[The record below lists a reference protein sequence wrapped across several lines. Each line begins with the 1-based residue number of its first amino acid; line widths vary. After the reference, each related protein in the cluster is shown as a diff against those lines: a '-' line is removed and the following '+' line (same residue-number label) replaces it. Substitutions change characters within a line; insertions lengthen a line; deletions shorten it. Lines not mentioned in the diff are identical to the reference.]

1 MSNLKD
7 FQIENGVLIKYSGE
21 DLTVSIPDCVKE
33 LSKFC
38 FEDAGVEE
46 IIVPSTVEK
55 ISDVAFNETP
65 NLKRIVVDSANTTYC
80 SVDGC
85 LYSKDKKRFILSPNR
100 TDTLNIAEGC
110 EVISPY
116 AFFQRKVAG
125 IVFPKTLKCFEHS
138 ALCNCYIDAD
148 ELIIPNIKFDGG
160 EWFNATILP
169 QIVIVEGF
177 KTIEAGAFA
186 FSSFGAMRLPNT
198 LTEIGDW
205 SFYNCNMSRVY
216 VPKTVTKIGKN
227 VFAID
232 GPIQLEEVE
241 EEYYSEEYD
250 WFGDENQVEEQVDE
264 IVEPVENF
272 IPCPVGFLLGV
283 DDEECAAAKYA
294 REYNIPYEV
303 VMDVDAFLK
312 GGYNNGKRF
321 N

>member
-1 MSNLKD
+1 L
-7 FQIENGVLIKYSGE
+7 SG
-21 DLTVSIPDCVKE
+21 
-33 LSKFC
+33 FC
-38 FEDAGVEE
+38 FAGINMEE
-46 IIVPSTVEK
+46 VIVPFTVEK
-55 ISDVAFNETP
+55 ISEVAFSDTR
-65 NLKRIVVDSANTTYC
+65 NLKRIVVDDANTTYC

-138 ALCNCYIDAD
+138 AICNCYIDAN
-148 ELIIPNIKFDGG
+148 ELIIPDIKFEDG
-160 EWFNATILP
+160 EWFYATTLP
-169 QIVIVEGF
+169 YLVRVEGI
-177 KTIEAGAFA
+177 KTLEAGTFA

-232 GPIQLEEVE
+232 GPIQPAGVE
-241 EEYYSEEYD
+241 EEYYGEDYD
-250 WFGDENQVEEQVDE
+250 WDCDIDQEEQAE
-264 IVEPVENF
+264 QIIVEPVENL

-283 DDEECAAAKYA
+283 DNEECAAAKYA
-294 REYNIPYEV
+294 REYNIPYEIV
-303 VMDVDAFLK
+303 VDVEAFLK
-312 GGYNNGKRF
+312 G
-321 N
+321 

>member
-1 MSNLKD
+1 MSSLKD
-7 FQIENGVLIKYSGE
+7 FQIENGVLIKYLGE
-21 DLTVSIPDCVKE
+21 DLIVSIPDCVVE

-38 FEDAGVEE
+38 FEDVNVEE

-65 NLKRIVVDSANTTYC
+65 NLKRIVVDSANPTYC

-100 TDTLNIAEGC
+100 MDTLNIAEGC
-110 EVISPY
+110 EVILPY

-125 IVFPKTLKCFEHS
+125 IVFPKTLKSFEHS
-138 ALCNCYIDAD
+138 AICNCYIDAN
-148 ELIIPNIKFDGG
+148 ELIIPDIKFEDG
-160 EWFNATILP
+160 EWFNATTLP
-169 QIVIVEGF
+169 YLVRLEGI
-177 KTIEAGAFA
+177 KTLEAGAFA
-186 FSSFGAMRLPNT
+186 FSLFGAMRLPNT

-232 GPIQLEEVE
+232 GPIQLAEVE
-241 EEYYSEEYD
+241 EEYYDEEYD
-250 WFGDENQVEEQVDE
+250 WCGDENQVEE

-272 IPCPVGFLLGV
+272 ISCPVGFLLGV
-283 DDEECAAAKYA
+283 DNEECEAAKYA

-303 VMDVDAFLK
+303 VADVDAFLK
-312 GGYNNGKRF
+312 G
-321 N
+321 